1 MPSPPI
7 ELFLTTIASQPALR
21 QRQEYILRTLQ
32 VKKIP
37 FTSYDLASDEKAK
50 RLWKRK
56 APLDKQQLPGILVG
70 GQFPGPFQDFEEA
83 VEYGELDTFLRL
95 KETWDV
101 NIEGDAPAP
110 AAPIGV
116 PGAMM
121 PLEMTPE
128 HLKTKILAQQHSS
141 PLKGKGP
148 TPVNKRTD
156 LFDVST
162 ELSGFGLQGVHV
174 SEAELRDL
182 VAELGLD
189 GDEAGD
195 LVKGLSS
202 APPPPPEEKA
212 PEPAPKPVPPP
223 KEVVPEIKPV
233 EEPKPA
239 AVAPPETEP
248 EVKTAEADPPTAP
261 EPEVE
266 PAEATPVVKSEEP
279 KPVAPPKEAAP
290 EVTAGEPKTAVEEP
304 KSEPT
309 AEVKPTA
316 EESKAA
322 SEEPKSEPTVV
333 ETPASTEA
341 AVEESKD

>member
-7 ELFLTTIASQPALR
+7 EALR

-50 RLWKRK
+50 RFPSKICE
-56 APLDKQQLPGILVG
+56 LPPCVLNNNSPTSVITSE
-70 GQFPGPFQDFEEA
+70 DA

-195 LVKGLSS
+195 LRSS
-202 APPPPPEEKA
+202 PSKSPNLLLLLPQRPSPRSR
-212 PEPAPKPVPPP
+212 PPKPSLRPSQSQRSSQLKLLRWLKQRVRKLNLSHLRKRLPRRWPLANQKQP
-223 KEVVPEIKPV
+223 LRSRNP
-233 EEPKPA
+233 
-239 AVAPPETEP
+239 
-248 EVKTAEADPPTAP
+248 
-261 EPEVE
+261 
-266 PAEATPVVKSEEP
+266 SQLRR
-279 KPVAPPKEAAP
+279 
-290 EVTAGEPKTAVEEP
+290 
-304 KSEPT
+304 
-309 AEVKPTA
+309 
-316 EESKAA
+316 
-322 SEEPKSEPTVV
+322 
-333 ETPASTEA
+333 
-341 AVEESKD
+341 